1 MNTQNKY
8 KNKYF
13 SILGDSISTF
23 EGYSQPKYAEFYN
36 QSVKYA
42 SGVITFGDTWWG
54 NIIDTLGGELLV
66 NNSISGSHVC
76 GKAGACSDARTSA
89 LGTEET
95 KPDVIMV
102 YIGTN
107 DWGGG
112 ARIHPENGETADE
125 RFFSFAYRTML
136 EKLKRYYPE
145 AEIWCFTLGVSAR
158 RSVDDFEFQYVR
170 YGHHIEEYC
179 DEIRA
184 CAKEYGCRLIDL
196 YRNAPPFDTF
206 DGDHPNAEGMLTISE
221 AVLRM
226 LERG

>member
-1 MNTQNKY
+1 MNIKNKY

-36 QSVKYA
+36 MSRKLA

-54 NIIDTLGGELLV
+54 QVIDALGGELLV

-76 GKAGACSDARTSA
+76 GKAGACGDVRTSA
-89 LGTEET
+89 LGTEDLT
-95 KPDVIMV
+95 PDVIMV
-102 YIGTN
+102 YMGTN

-112 ARIHPENGETADE
+112 VNIAPEGDGKADE
-125 RFFSFAYRTML
+125 STFSFAYRTML
-136 EKLKRYYPE
+136 EKLKRNYPE
-145 AEIWCFTLGVSAR
+145 AEIWCFTLAVSTR
-158 RSVDDFEFQYVR
+158 LSVDDFKFQYSY

-196 YRNAPPFDTF
+196 YRVAPPFDTF
-206 DGDHPNAEGMLTISE
+206 DNIHPNAEGMKTISE
-221 AVLRM
+221 AVLSQI
-226 LERG
+226 ERG